1 MTSKI
6 VVNNIESDSGIGSVT
21 FTSDIELGTK
31 NLKGHNLEST
41 GIVTATSFSGSGASL
56 TSLPA
61 GNLTGTLP
69 AIDGSNL
76 TGVGASFGNSSVNTS
91 GIITATAFVSS
102 QGELSHR
109 NKVIN
114 GAMTVSQRATSKAM
128 GNTEN
133 AYMCVDR
140 YKIHN
145 VHDGAVTASQSSTS
159 PDGFGKSLKFDV
171 TTADTSLTGSQ
182 RLHIVHYIEAQDLQ
196 DLGYGTSSAKEARVS
211 FYVRSNKTGNYTF
224 ALNQADNGYKNIS
237 IQYTINSANTW
248 ERKSFVVPG
257 DTAGVIN
264 DDNGTGI
271 ELYWWLAAG
280 PTYTSGSLRSD
291 WTAYSNGDFAAG
303 QGVNLLDSTSNEFY
317 LTGVQFEI
325 GPVVTPFEHRKYS
338 EQLFLCQRYYRVIKD
353 GSEDNGGYVGYMSYN
368 YDVNSVVTQVN
379 FIPEMR
385 ATPTIASTSGTNY
398 YRYYRNSGYVDINA
412 MNAINGM
419 GRKGGA
425 FNNSDSGNGT
435 AGQAGGFVMN
445 NSSAKIAFDAEL

>member
-1 MTSKI
+1 
-6 VVNNIESDSGIGSVT
+6 
-21 FTSDIELGTK
+21 
-31 NLKGHNLEST
+31 
-41 GIVTATSFSGSGASL
+41 
-56 TSLPA
+56 
-61 GNLTGTLP
+61 
-69 AIDGSNL
+69 
-76 TGVGASFGNSSVNTS
+76 
-91 GIITATAFVSS
+91 
-102 QGELSHR
+102 
-109 NKVIN
+109 
-114 GAMTVSQRATSKAM
+114 MTVSQRATSKAM

-145 VHDGAVTASQSSTS
+145 VHDGAVTVSQSSTS

-171 TTADTSLTGSQ
+171 TTADTNLTTSQ

-196 DLGYGTSSAKEARVS
+196 DLGYGTSGAKEARVS

-317 LTGVQFEI
+317 LTGVQFEL
-325 GPVVTPFEHRKYS
+325 GPVVTPFEHKSLQDEFHR
-338 EQLFLCQRYYRVIKD
+338 CCRYYQKY
-353 GSEDNGGYVGYMSYN
+353 GSSGQYN
-368 YDVNSVVTQVN
+368 TFQDLRPIGHSSGVVEVMHD
-379 FIPEMR
+379 FRGIPMR
-385 ATPTIASTSGTNY
+385 ANPTVAFTNGSLYIRGCASSYVDTAVSLSGSNYALSSDGITHTGHFWVAPTSGSPFVACQGGRVTGVTN
-398 YRYYRNSGYVDINA
+398 
-412 MNAINGM
+412 
-419 GRKGGA
+419 GA
-425 FNNSDSGNGT
+425 YIEF
-435 AGQAGGFVMN
+435 
-445 NSSAKIAFDAEL
+445 KAEL